1 MRCYPRILLGIFRA
15 GHKAPACQGERALN
29 GAMEQKWVATDFGGL
44 DVFEKVEAHVPEPAA
59 GEVTIEV
66 RAAGMNPADYKHVA
80 SPGDRSALPIDI
92 GYEAAGVVSALGPDT
107 ELASGGGAVGDEV
120 LAFRISGGYASAIT
134 VKAANVFAKPAGL
147 SFEEAANL
155 LLAGTTAAEMLDVV
169 HVSEGDTILLHGASG
184 AVGVSVLQQAALIG
198 ARVIGTASRS
208 SFETITRFGGIPL
221 EYGEGLADRVRE
233 AAPEGI
239 DAALD
244 AVGTDEAVD
253 VSLELVADRSRIV
266 TIAAPG
272 RAKQEGFVAIG
283 GAMPASAKFRD
294 EARARLIQLAADGK
308 LTVPMARTF
317 PLDDARDALEFL
329 SSQHPGGK
337 VALIP

>member
-1 MRCYPRILLGIFRA
+1 ME
-15 GHKAPACQGERALN
+15 H
-29 GAMEQKWVATDFGGL
+29 MEQKWVATDFGGL
-44 DVFEKVEAHVPEPAA
+44 DVFAEVEAHVPEPGT

-92 GYEAAGVVSALGPDT
+92 GYEAAGVVRALGPDT
-107 ELASGGGAVGDEV
+107 ELASGGGTVGDEV
-120 LAFRISGGYASAIT
+120 IAFRISGGYASAIT

-147 SFEEAANL
+147 AFEEAANL

-169 HVSEGDTILLHGASG
+169 HVSAGDTILLHGASG

-198 ARVIGTASRS
+198 ARVIGTGSRS
-208 SFETITRFGGIPL
+208 SFDAITRFGGIPV
-221 EYGEGLADRVRE
+221 EYGEGLADRIRE
-233 AAPEGI
+233 AALEGI

-272 RAKQEGFVAIG
+272 RAKQSGFVAIG
-283 GAMPASAKFRD
+283 GAMPASAQFRD